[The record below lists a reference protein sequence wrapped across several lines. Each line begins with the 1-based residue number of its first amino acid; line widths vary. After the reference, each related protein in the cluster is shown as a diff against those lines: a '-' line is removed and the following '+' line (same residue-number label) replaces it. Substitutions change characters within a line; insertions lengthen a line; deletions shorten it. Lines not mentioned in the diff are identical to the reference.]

1 MEQFNGLAKNPGFIM
16 RCVISLFLII
26 GLLCFLFPFTTL
38 SANAEKEMIVLLE
51 LFLGLFGK
59 NMPNPRQLSGVQL
72 IFAFAAEG
80 TIHENLD
87 IGPLP
92 CNAYVTSAILLGIIA
107 VVLLWLS
114 WKRPFLSL
122 LSSLASLASAILLIL
137 FRPRFTDYYTA
148 YTKHGGE
155 AFGNLLTDEYMVLSV
170 EPALVIAIVCF
181 FLAFMVTFMFHM
193 NSKHDPFF
201 RGV

>member
-1 MEQFNGLAKNPGFIM
+1 M

-26 GLLCFLFPFTTL
+26 GLICFFFPFTTL
-38 SANAEKEMIVLLE
+38 SVNEEKELIALLE
-51 LFLGLFGK
+51 IFLSLFNK
-59 NMPNPRQLSGVQL
+59 KMPNPRQLSGVQL
-72 IFAFAAEG
+72 IFAFMAEG
-80 TIHENLD
+80 TIHENLA

-92 CNAYVTSAILLGIIA
+92 CNAYITSAILLGIAAIA
-107 VVLLWLS
+107 LLWFS

-122 LSSLASLASAILLIL
+122 LSSLASLASAVLLIL

-170 EPALVIAIVCF
+170 EPALVIAIVFF